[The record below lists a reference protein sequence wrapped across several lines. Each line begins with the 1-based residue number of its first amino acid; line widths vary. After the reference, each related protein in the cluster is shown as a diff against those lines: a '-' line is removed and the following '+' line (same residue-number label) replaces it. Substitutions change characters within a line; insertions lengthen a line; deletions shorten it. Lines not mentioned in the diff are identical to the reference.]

1 MKYIILL
8 ILLIIL
14 LYFFFNIKEQF
25 LEGAPS
31 PDNMKQN
38 YTCCNNNGNCDIEYN
53 PDKEITV
60 TNQQCMCYNKN
71 GEEVLYD
78 STKHNFDAFKIKK
91 NCNHYCYN
99 EDNTKI
105 EFNNNGQ
112 SNSGE
117 KCKCSD
123 ANGNM
128 VDFDLSKGH
137 DINSLKEN
145 ESCNFYCDIYDDIA
159 DASTYKRILYNS
171 AIHTGIGAKE
181 SGMCFDDQ
189 NNPIDYSY
197 LNEGSASAKE
207 GSPAPLLGLNPQ
219 VNNQQQWQKQKSKPE
234 TEQQKEITKQT
245 YVPDEYKSDKVSREP
260 IYVSSSIINYAG
272 KILKL
277 ENITKMS
284 SEILDETETKC
295 TIDSEC
301 NNGKCISLD
310 NRSGKCY
317 SVLKTDTYELD
328 RNNFSYIELINVD
341 SLNISFGFIIL
352 LKDGENQLIV
362 KSQLNTWSL
371 HIKDGKFTL
380 TINGV
385 DAEINKDKS
394 ILEDADLN
402 KLYNVIIKVTTT
414 EITCSLND
422 KSHTKSFY
430 DDTQDRNIYKCKPD
444 DKCGDGINGECVKL
458 YESTETADNMMK
470 CEYNKKHSIYFGG
483 VPGSI
488 ADDKYFNGT
497 LGGFDFDLD
506 NILGLKCDYK
516 YEGLGIQKDCMAEC
530 NNTKKDVCTNNQC
543 KEQCKNIKICNF
555 ESSKNYSRHAVDC
568 MEKCIKPENE
578 CDTAYCKEQCWRCGS
593 DCFWI
598 KNNNFSDNKYADT
611 NGRPYPPKISLT
623 TTSYDGTKANL
634 KWEPP
639 KEGKSSILGYISLTY
654 KTYKQNE
661 GIKIDKID
669 NYNCNK
675 YCEYIISNLTPNE
688 TYSVAIRAYNS
699 LGIGLL
705 SNLITFKTQKKSV
718 NTDILNSV
726 KEPTGF
732 EIGSFDTCTESQLP

>member
-1 MKYIILL
+1 MNTLLIMFIILVF
-8 ILLIIL
+8 L
-14 LYFFFNIKEQF
+14 LYYSFNTKEQF
-25 LEGAPS
+25 VTEM
-31 PDNMKQN
+31 DIMT
-38 YTCCNNNGNCDIEYN
+38 YTCCNNNEECGIEYN

-60 TNQQCMCYNKN
+60 TNQQCVCYNQN
-71 GEEVLYD
+71 SQAEMYD
-78 STKHNFDAFKIKK
+78 SSKHNFESFKY
-91 NCNHYCYN
+91 NNDCNHYCYN
-99 EDNTKI
+99 DNNTKI
-105 EFNNNGQ
+105 KFNNNGQ
-112 SNSGE
+112 SDSGE
-117 KCKCSD
+117 KCKCNNIYNNSE
-123 ANGNM
+123 
-128 VDFDLSKGH
+128 DFDLSKGH
-137 DINSLKEN
+137 NINSLKRNDTCEYYCSIEN
-145 ESCNFYCDIYDDIA
+145 NGDYTS
-159 DASTYKRILYNS
+159 ILYDS
-171 AIHTGIGAKE
+171 AIHTGMAAKY
-181 SGMCFDDQ
+181 GGDCFDQ
-189 NNPIDYSY
+189 SIDYSY
-197 LNEGSASAKE
+197 LNPASKA
-207 GSPAPLLGLNPQ
+207 SNLSTNQ
-219 VNNQQQWQKQKSKPE
+219 VNSQKEWQKKQESKSEPV
-234 TEQQKEITKQT
+234 QQKEIEKQT
-245 YVPDEYKSDKVSREP
+245 YVPDEYKSDKVVREP

-380 TINGV
+380 TIIGV
-385 DAEINKDKS
+385 NNEVLNKDKS

-422 KSHTKSFY
+422 KSYTQSFY
-430 DDTQDRNIYKCKPD
+430 NDTQDINIYNCGESE

-458 YESTETADNMMK
+458 YDPMMK

-488 ADDKYFNGT
+488 VDDVDYFNGT

-516 YEGLGIQKDCMAEC
+516 YEGLGIQKDCMTEC

-639 KEGKSSILGYISLTY
+639 KEGKSDILGYVSLTY

-726 KEPTGF
+726 KEPTDF
-732 EIGSFDTCTESQLP
+732 EIGSFDTCT